1 MSTPTT
7 TNEEPR
13 TSGEIKE
20 DIQETRGQMDNTLDR
35 LNQRLSPRSLL
46 NNVFDWFE
54 ASPGSSTSGAK
65 KTGGDILDFVRD
77 HPLPTLLT
85 GAGIIWMIVEAK
97 SSDEP
102 EIPNYG
108 AVEPG
113 SVRTSRSLYRG
124 YGGETYPS
132 TTERGNSEPG
142 AMDKLKEKAGA
153 AGDALSD
160 AGDAAKSQV
169 TDAAEAIKGQARK
182 TGRSLKRGKRQVIS
196 GLGEAEDR
204 FKEAVEDYPL
214 AVGTGFLGLGLL
226 AGLLLPRTQ
235 MEDDFMGEE
244 SDQLVEAAKDKGG
257 DLVERGKAVAER
269 TADKAMKEAKNQGLT
284 PGEQASDKSKNVGAK
299 LSSVVAA
306 AKEEAQQASKDEG
319 LTKEGLQEEAKSAG
333 RDVKQAATEKMK

>member
-20 DIQETRGQMDNTLDR
+20 DIQERRGQMDNTLDR

-85 GAGIIWMIVEAK
+85 GAGILWMIVEAK

-102 EIPNYG
+102 ETTDYEALYPVPTR
-108 AVEPG
+108 A
-113 SVRTSRSLYRG
+113 SRPRYREN
-124 YGGETYPS
+124 GGDTYPGAAE
-132 TTERGNSEPG
+132 TTDSGPG

-153 AGDALSD
+153 AGSALSE
-160 AGDAAKSQV
+160 AGDAAKSTV
-169 TDAAEAIKGQARK
+169 TDAAETVKGQAMAA
-182 TGRSLKRGKRQVIS
+182 GRSLKRGKRQVIS

-204 FKEAVEDYPL
+204 FKDAVQDYPL

-226 AGLLLPRTQ
+226 TGLLLPRTQ

-244 SDQLVEAAKDKGG
+244 SDQLIEAAKDKGG

-284 PGEQASDKSKNVGAK
+284 HGEQASDKTKNLGDK
-299 LSSVVAA
+299 LSSVVTA
-306 AKEEAQQASKDEG
+306 AKEEAQQVSKDVG

-333 RDVKQAATEKMK
+333 RDIKKAATEKMN

>member
-1 MSTPTT
+1 MTTPTT

-20 DIQETRGQMDNTLDR
+20 DIQERRGQMDDTLDR
-35 LNQRLSPRSLL
+35 LNQRLSPRALL

-85 GAGIIWMIVEAK
+85 GAGILWMIVEANR
-97 SSDEP
+97 SDEP
-102 EIPNYG
+102 ETADYQ
-108 AVEPG
+108 ALYPG
-113 SVRTSRSLYRG
+113 SSRMSRPHYRED
-124 YGGETYPS
+124 GGETYGAI
-132 TTERGNSEPG
+132 EKENSEPG

-153 AGDALSD
+153 AGAALSD
-160 AGDAAKSQV
+160 AGDAAKSKV
-169 TDAAEAIKGQARK
+169 TDATETVKGQARAA
-182 TGRSLKRGKRQVIS
+182 GRSLKRGKRQVIS

-235 MEDDFMGEE
+235 TEDDLMGEE
-244 SDQLVEAAKDKGG
+244 SDQLIEAAKDKGE

-269 TADKAMKEAKNQGLT
+269 TADKAMKEAKNQGLA
-284 PGEQASDKSKNVGAK
+284 PGEQAADKTKNLGDK
-299 LSSVVAA
+299 LGSVVAA
-306 AKEEAQQASKDEG
+306 AKREAEQASKDEG
-319 LTKEGLQEEAKSAG
+319 LTKEALQEEARSAG
-333 RDVKQAATEKMK
+333 RDVKEAAKEKVK

>member
-20 DIQETRGQMDNTLDR
+20 DIQERRGQMDNTLDR

-65 KTGGDILDFVRD
+65 KTGGEILDFVRD

-85 GAGIIWMIVEAK
+85 GAGILWMIVEAK

-102 EIPNYG
+102 ETPDYE
-108 AVEPG
+108 ALYPG
-113 SVRTSRSLYRG
+113 SSRPTRPPYRG
-124 YGGETYPS
+124 NGGETY
-132 TTERGNSEPG
+132 TGAAETKDSEPG
-142 AMDKLKEKAGA
+142 TMDKLKDKAGA
-153 AGDALSD
+153 AGAALSD
-160 AGDAAKSQV
+160 AGDAAKSKV
-169 TDAAEAIKGQARK
+169 TDAAETVKGQARAA
-182 TGRSLKRGKRQVIS
+182 GRSLNRGKRQVIS

-204 FKEAVEDYPL
+204 FKEAVQDYPL

-244 SDQLVEAAKDKGG
+244 SDHVMEAAKDKGE

-269 TADKAMKEAKNQGLT
+269 TADKAMKEAKDQGLT
-284 PGEQASDKSKNVGAK
+284 PGEQASAKTKNLGDKLG
-299 LSSVVAA
+299 SVMTA
-306 AKEEAQQASKDEG
+306 AKEEAEQASKDEG
-319 LTKEGLQEEAKSAG
+319 LTKDGLQEEAKSAG
-333 RDVKQAATEKMK
+333 RDVKQAAEEKMK